1 MSGDGQRHYE
11 GWRLGVLGGLALLI
25 LMPVTLPVPVL
36 RELVADRFGVSQL
49 WASLFMSVNMVGAVL
64 AAPLAGAAAD
74 RFGDRPRWIAAALGV
89 DALCFLGL
97 TLDVSFPA
105 FMAIRFLEGCAH
117 IFALSLLLGLAATA
131 RPPEQRGVAMGT
143 TGAGLLLGVAVG
155 APLGGILGAEDPIR
169 PLYLGAGV
177 VVLAAVLVI
186 AFLRETGSPQ
196 EVRPGF
202 GEILRTLTA
211 NRLLIVPLLFAFVD
225 RFTVGFF
232 TSTFSLFLR
241 GVHELEP
248 ARIGVLIAVFM
259 VPFALLSFPFGWLS
273 QRSSRALLL
282 CGGSAVYG
290 VLVGSVGFWPGDA
303 LLIPM
308 IATGTAAA
316 VMFVPSMLM
325 TTEMTPEAVRTTS
338 MGAFNAAGS
347 LGFIFGPLTGGLV
360 SQVVAGAYDWHT
372 GYQAAFLVAG
382 AAEIVLA
389 AFAFPVLWRFERH
402 RRAGVASPPAP
413 RLD

>member
-11 GWRLGVLGGLALLI
+11 AWRVGALAGLALLM
-25 LMPVTLPVPVL
+25 LLPVTLPVPVL
-36 RELVADRFGVSQL
+36 RELVTVRFGVSEL
-49 WASLFMSVNMVGAVL
+49 WASLFMSMNMLGAVL

-74 RFGDRPRWIAAALGV
+74 RFGNRPRFIAASLGF

-97 TLDVSFPA
+97 TLDVPFPV
-105 FMAIRFLEGCAH
+105 FMAIRFVEGCAH

-131 RPPEQRGVAMGT
+131 RPVEQRGVAMGA

-155 APLGGILGAEDPIR
+155 APLGGWLGAEDPIR
-169 PLYLGAGV
+169 PLFTGAGV
-177 VVLAAVLVI
+177 VSVAAVLALV
-186 AFLRETGSPQ
+186 FLRETGAAQ
-196 EVRPGF
+196 QARPGF
-202 GEILRTLTA
+202 AAIRRMIAE
-211 NRLLIVPLLFAFVD
+211 NRLLLVPLLFAFAD

-241 GVHELEP
+241 SVHELEP
-248 ARIGVLIAVFM
+248 ARIGVLIAIFM
-259 VPFALLSFPFGWLS
+259 GPFALLSFPFGWLS

-290 VLVGSVGFWPGDA
+290 VLVGSIGFWPGDA

-308 IATGTAAA
+308 LATGTAAA

-325 TTEMTPEAVRTTS
+325 TTELTPEAVRTTS

-347 LGFIFGPLTGGLV
+347 LGFIVGPLTGGLV
-360 SQVVAGAYDWHT
+360 SQAVAGAYDWHT

-382 AAEIVLA
+382 ASEIALA
-389 AFAFPVLWRFERH
+389 ALAFPVLWRFEH
-402 RRAGVASPPAP
+402 RRGAGAGIA
-413 RLD
+413 